1 MVKKQDKRP
10 RYKGIC
16 PECGH
21 ELWICKSIFM
31 EMGFNQVAGR
41 CLNCNTLLS
50 IQFNEER
57 QEMDLAKMEG
67 DEEKFQGGEI
77 NEDSIGGSLQ

>member
-1 MVKKQDKRP
+1 MEQDKRP

-31 EMGFNQVAGR
+31 EMGFNQGAGR
-41 CLNCNTLLS
+41 CLNCNTLIS

-57 QEMDLAKMEG
+57 
-67 DEEKFQGGEI
+67 
-77 NEDSIGGSLQ
+77 

>member
-1 MVKKQDKRP
+1 MEQDKRP

-31 EMGFNQVAGR
+31 EMGFNQGAGR
-41 CLNCNTLLS
+41 CLNCNTLIS

-67 DEEKFQGGEI
+67 GGESD
-77 NEDSIGGSLQ
+77 NFADQEKMV

>member
-1 MVKKQDKRP
+1 MNQDKRP
-10 RYKGIC
+10 RYRGIC

-31 EMGFNQVAGR
+31 EMGFNQGAGR
-41 CLNCNTLLS
+41 CLNCKTLMR

-67 DEEKFQGGEI
+67 GGEI
-77 NEDSIGGSLQ
+77 DNFTDQEKNGMR

>member
-1 MVKKQDKRP
+1 MEKDKRP

-31 EMGFNQVAGR
+31 EMGINQGAGR
-41 CLNCNTLLS
+41 CLNCNTLLR

-57 QEMDLAKMEG
+57 QEMDLARMEG
-67 DEEKFQGGEI
+67 GGGIDNFTDQEKMV
-77 NEDSIGGSLQ
+77 